1 MKIQIPTIEIKEV
14 GRVKET
20 TQGIVKAEGLPSCLY
35 GQLVEFDAGVK
46 GVVLGFNPD
55 EVLIIVL
62 GDYRSIKA
70 GDFLT
75 SKSELL
81 SVPVGNAFT
90 GRVVDCLAQP
100 IDGKGDIIA
109 SDQYPVFREAPGIME
124 REPITDQLLTG
135 IKILDLTIPIGKG
148 QRELI
153 VGDRQ
158 TGRTSIALDAIFNQK
173 DKNVISVYC
182 FIGGS
187 YASFEKIIYKLR
199 DKGVLSSVV
208 AICAPASSSP
218 GEQFICPYA
227 AAALGEYFMHQGKDV
242 LVVFDDFTKH
252 AWAYRQISL
261 LLERSP
267 GREAYP
273 GDIFFIHSQLVERA
287 GRLKQELGAGTMT
300 FLPIVETL
308 QGDITGYVPSN
319 LISMTDGQIF
329 LSTNLFHEGFK
340 PAIDMGLS
348 VSRIGTRIQPLAL
361 KAVSEGLRLDYLQY
375 REMQRLM
382 RLKTGLSPEAQE
394 IIRRG
399 QVLEELFTQENYNP
413 ISLVEEVVLFY
424 AFKRKILEVVTPEIV
439 TKFKKE
445 IQPFLN
451 ENYPEIVTMIGE
463 QKDLTD
469 EIKVRLD
476 KALVDYFRKLKK

>member
-1 MKIQIPTIEIKEV
+1 M
-14 GRVKET
+14 
-20 TQGIVKAEGLPSCLY
+20 PSCLY
-35 GQLVEFDAGVK
+35 GQLVEFEGGVK
-46 GVVLGFNPD
+46 GVVLGFNPK
-55 EVLIIVL
+55 EVLIVVL
-62 GDYRSIKA
+62 GDYRSIRA

-81 SVPVGNAFT
+81 SVPVGNNFT
-90 GRVVDCLAQP
+90 SRIVDCLALP
-100 IDGKGDIIA
+100 LDGKGEIIPNN
-109 SDQYPVFREAPGIME
+109 QYPVFREAPGIME

-158 TGRTSIALDAIFNQK
+158 TGRTSIAIDTIINQK
-173 DKNVISVYC
+173 NKDVVSVYC

-187 YASFEKIIYKLR
+187 YSNFEKIIYKLR
-199 DKGVLSSVV
+199 DYGVLGSVV
-208 AICAPASSSP
+208 AVCAPASCSP
-218 GEQFICPYA
+218 GEQFICPYTA
-227 AAALGEYFMHQGKDV
+227 AAIGEYFMHQGKDV

-287 GRLKQELGAGTMT
+287 GRMKKELGGGTMT

-329 LSTNLFHEGFK
+329 LSNTLFNEGFK

-348 VSRIGTRIQPLAL
+348 VSRIGTRIQPRAL
-361 KAVSEGLRLDYLQY
+361 KSVSDGLRLDFLQY

-382 RLKTGLSPEAQE
+382 RLKTGLSQEAQE

-399 QVLEELFTQENYNP
+399 QVLEELFTQDNYCP
-413 ISLVEEVVLFY
+413 LSLVEEVVLFY
-424 AFKRKILEVVTPEIV
+424 AFKRKILEVVTPDIV

-451 ENYPEIVTMIGE
+451 ENYPDIVALIEE
-463 QKDLTD
+463 QQDLTD
-469 EIKVRLD
+469 EIKVKVD